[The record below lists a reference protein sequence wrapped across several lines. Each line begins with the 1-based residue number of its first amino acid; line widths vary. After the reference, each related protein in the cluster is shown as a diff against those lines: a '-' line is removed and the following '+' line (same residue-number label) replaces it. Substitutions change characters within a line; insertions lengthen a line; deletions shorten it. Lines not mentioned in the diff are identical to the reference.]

1 MAATGFGVWSIVAQS
16 LTQAFVLAVLLFVLS
31 PWKPKFLLRWQ
42 PTKGLLG
49 YGLPLM
55 GFNFVNY
62 FSRNLDN
69 LLIGKY
75 LGAAQLGYYDIACRS
90 LLFPLSNV
98 STVIGR
104 VMFPALSRMED
115 DKARVRSG
123 YTKATRNIALVTFPV
138 LAGLAVVAPQL
149 VRVLLGAKWER
160 SIFLIQMLAL
170 VGVFSLLQQHW
181 DGYICRRGGLAL
193 CLPMEHSLPPYTR
206 VASLS
211 ACTGMSKVS
220 QWHMR

>member
-1 MAATGFGVWSIVAQS
+1 
-16 LTQAFVLAVLLFVLS
+16 
-31 PWKPKFLLRWQ
+31 
-42 PTKGLLG
+42 
-49 YGLPLM
+49 
-55 GFNFVNY
+55 VNY

-75 LGAAQLGYYDIACRS
+75 LGAASWAITISPAEAFCSIEQRFYRYR
-90 LLFPLSNV
+90 
-98 STVIGR
+98 R